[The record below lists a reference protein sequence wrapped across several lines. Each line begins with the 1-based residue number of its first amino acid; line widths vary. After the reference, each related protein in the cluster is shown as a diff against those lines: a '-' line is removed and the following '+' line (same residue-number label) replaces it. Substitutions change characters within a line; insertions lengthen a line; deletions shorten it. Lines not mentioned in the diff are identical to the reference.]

1 MFADSRGVSGL
12 VENENFVN
20 LSIRGI
26 NLKSI
31 IRISEYYSNRNNSK
45 GIILQLDPSIFKL
58 QVV

>member
-26 NLKSI
+26 NLKSAIKFQNI
-31 IRISEYYSNRNNSK
+31 IQIE
-45 GIILQLDPSIFKL
+45 II
-58 QVV
+58 